1 MDDLGVLVV
10 VVGGWFL
17 VFQFCLGV
25 RCYGWLVLL
34 YVWIVMILAVFAF
47 YLFFFFLRK
56 EYALFSGSHTLF
68 TGPTSTLLRKKIKN
82 RSHGIIHTLKN
93 YFVTVF

>member
-25 RCYGWLVLL
+25 SCYGWLVLL

-47 YLFFFFLRK
+47 YLLFFFSK
-56 EYALFSGSHTLF
+56 EYALFSGSRALF
-68 TGPTSTLLRKKIKN
+68 TGPTSTLLRKKN
-82 RSHGIIHTLKN
+82 
-93 YFVTVF
+93 